1 MDSVESYETL
11 MARVRGVEPYE
22 SAFQNALLD
31 IIHGPTA
38 KIRWEGR
45 RAWMAF
51 MREHVADYLARW
63 PWDAEDLLEMLE
75 HQEACG
81 RGRPSYREDLAAVL
95 ARVRQIVG
103 GGDW

>member
-1 MDSVESYETL
+1 MAVQASYETM
-11 MARVRGVEPYE
+11 MATVRGVEPYE

-31 IIHGPTA
+31 VVHGPTA

-51 MREHVADYLARW
+51 MREHVADYLMRW

-75 HQEACG
+75 HFESTGQ
-81 RGRPSYREDLAAVL
+81 GRPSFRADLAAVL
-95 ARVRQIVG
+95 ATVRQIV
-103 GGDW
+103 D